1 MIKIIQRDSDKQ
13 YLISAEQNTWTADKA
28 QATKFKVGPF
38 HKAYSELLKTL
49 KPEDLIVT
57 EI

>member
-13 YLISAEQNTWTADKA
+13 YLISAEQNTWTVDKD
-28 QATKFKVGPF
+28 QATKFKVSPF
-38 HKAYSELLKTL
+38 YKAFAELLKTM
-49 KPEDLIVT
+49 KHSDLIVT

>member
-13 YLISAEQNTWTADKA
+13 YLISAEQNTWTVDKD

-38 HKAYSELLKTL
+38 YKAMAELLKTL
-49 KPEDLIVT
+49 KPSDLILT

>member
-1 MIKIIQRDSDKQ
+1 MIKIIQRESDKQ

-28 QATKFKVGPF
+28 EATKFKVGPF
-38 HKAYSELLKTL
+38 YKAVAELLKTL
-49 KPEDLIVT
+49 KLSDLIIT